1 MGGGRKV
8 VRPILIVNNFV
19 NIQQNVTK
27 FRDFSYNLLEISI
40 LLPIFDWMSAVPW
53 QQCSSFPQKTEILLY
68 FIFCGERYI
77 LNSPTSPPRNTTGR
91 TFFVYICH
99 MLQQVI
105 T

>member
-1 MGGGRKV
+1 MGWGGGRKV

-53 QQCSSFPQKTEILLY
+53 QQRSSFPQKKLKYFYILY
-68 FIFCGERYI
+68 FVGKGIY
-77 LNSPTSPPRNTTGR
+77 
-91 TFFVYICH
+91 
-99 MLQQVI
+99 
-105 T
+105 